1 MMGGRARMVGLR
13 SWIWRVMNDGWMGLA
28 VRNPERDGEIDAGLA
43 TNVDISSFASAAIT
57 YIINGIFVSPF
68 APTTTFQKI

>member
-1 MMGGRARMVGLR
+1 M
-13 SWIWRVMNDGWMGLA
+13 IDGWMGLA

-57 YIINGIFVSPF
+57 YIINGIFREPVCTDYNVP
-68 APTTTFQKI
+68 KKLNK